1 MFQIILADNVFCSN
15 YTFIQI
21 EGQGFSGE
29 CSSEVPAGMV
39 ITYAIRN
46 VVKSWYIT
54 STSYTTAT
62 GAWGIPV
69 NGYNIAPQTTF
80 SSTTSTSA
88 TSSTTSTLATSSTV
102 VTPPTTNTPQSSSG
116 LSTGAKVG
124 IGVGFAFLALTLGA
138 VIVFLFVQR
147 KRKSVAD
154 GRELASNLR
163 SKNVGPIVIQER
175 TNELEGREMDGLEGR
190 GVPAEMDST
199 H

>member
-1 MFQIILADNVFCSN
+1 MFCSN
-15 YTFIQI
+15 YAFIQI
-21 EGQGFSGE
+21 EGEGVTGE
-29 CSSEVPAGMV
+29 CSSVVPAGKV
-39 ITYAIRN
+39 ITYAIRD
-46 VVKSWYIT
+46 VFESWYIT

-88 TSSTTSTLATSSTV
+88 TSSATSTLATRSIV
-102 VTPPTTNTPQSSSG
+102 VTPPATNTPQPSSV

-124 IGVGFAFLALTLGA
+124 IGVGFAVLGLALAA

-147 KRKSVAD
+147 KRKSVTN
-154 GRELASNLR
+154 GRGPASNLK
-163 SKNVGPIVIQER
+163 SENTGPVVIQER
-175 TNELEGREMDGLEGR
+175 MNELEGREMGGLEGR